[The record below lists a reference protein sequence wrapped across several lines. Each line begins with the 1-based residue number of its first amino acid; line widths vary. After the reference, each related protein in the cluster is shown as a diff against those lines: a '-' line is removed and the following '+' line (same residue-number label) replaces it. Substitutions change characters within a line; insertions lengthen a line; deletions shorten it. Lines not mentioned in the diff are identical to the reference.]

1 MKLSLATVRQTFRR
15 LPPDLL
21 EAGREVFVARAPARL
36 DVLGG
41 ISDYSGGR
49 VLEGTLGEAVVAAV
63 QRRRDRKLVAY
74 SFQAA
79 DHGWAPRV
87 EIDLG
92 DLYAAPQRLKS
103 PAQVR
108 RAFAGPTHWAAY
120 VLGAFYVLAREREVA
135 VWPSGATVV
144 IDSNIPIGVGVASSG
159 ALEVASMTALAAAFD
174 LRLDPLRLAR
184 LCQLVEN
191 QVAGAPCGIMD
202 QVTQTIGEPHRLVDL
217 LCQPCQVLGLR
228 SLPSGIAAVGVNSA
242 VRHSVGGRPYHR
254 ARVGAFMAMKII
266 TTHLGHDPYG
276 GLPCNIPLA
285 EFRARFRPLLPKLMN
300 GGEFLRRYGETD
312 DKVTRV
318 IPDETYPVLGGILFP
333 VSEIDRARKF
343 VRLIERAAATGDER
357 YLERAGQLMYKS
369 HWGYSRLVGLGTPET
384 DLLMRL
390 IRKRGPGRGLYGART
405 SGGGSGGTMAV
416 LCREDALDA
425 LQEAMAEYEAAT
437 GRKPQLFAG
446 TSPGAATFGVNRLV
460 I

>member
-1 MKLSLATVRQTFRR
+1 MDKSLTTAYRR
-15 LPPDLL
+15 LRQLAGQIL
-21 EAGREVFVARAPARL
+21 CSGREVFIARAPARL

-49 VLEGTLGEAVVAAV
+49 VLEATLGEAAIAAV
-63 QRRRDRKLVAY
+63 QRRQDRRLIAC
-74 SFQAA
+74 SLQAA
-79 DHGWAPRV
+79 GHGWQPRV
-87 EIDLG
+87 EISLD
-92 DLYAAPQRLKS
+92 DLYSSPRRLK
-103 PAQVR
+103 PPGQVR
-108 RAFAGPTHWAAY
+108 NLFTGPRHWAAY

-135 VWPSGATVV
+135 AWPSGATII

-159 ALEVASMTALAAAFD
+159 AIEVASLTALAAAFG
-174 LRLDPLRLAR
+174 LNLDSLRLAR

-217 LCQPCQVLGLR
+217 LCQPCQVIGLP
-228 SLPSGIAAVGVNSA
+228 SLPSGVLAVGINSA

-266 TTHLGHDPYG
+266 TTHLGHDPYAG
-276 GLPCNIPLA
+276 YPCNIPLR
-285 EFRARFRPLLPKLMN
+285 EFRARFRPLLPKLMK
-300 GGEFLRRYGETD
+300 GGDFLLRYGETD
-312 DKVTRV
+312 DRVTKVV
-318 IPDETYPVLGGILFP
+318 PEEEYPVLGGVLFP
-333 VSEIDRARKF
+333 ISEIDRARRF
-343 VRLIERAAATGDER
+343 VRFIARAAATGDER

-390 IRKRGPGRGLYGART
+390 IRRRGPAQGLYGART

-416 LCREDALDA
+416 LCRADALDA
-425 LQEAMAEYEAAT
+425 LREAMADYEAST
-437 GRKPQLFAG
+437 GRKPQLLAG
-446 TSPGAATFGVNRLV
+446 TSPGAAAFGVRKIVL
-460 I
+460 